1 MASVMQ
7 VREWSD
13 IETSANNFERGTDI
27 ALDRIHGLSEA
38 KSRKNLTWNGDTYNC
53 TKSCIGNITGMVTKY
68 YSCAMVYHS
77 CDDTSWKQK
86 RQTNDK
92 IDSDKKSVM
101 EH

>member
-1 MASVMQ
+1 M
-7 VREWSD
+7 
-13 IETSANNFERGTDI
+13 
-27 ALDRIHGLSEA
+27 
-38 KSRKNLTWNGDTYNC
+38 TWNGDTYNC
-53 TKSCIGNITGMVTKY
+53 TKSCIGNITEMVTKY